1 MSGTEIGALAAAGT
15 AAGAINAVAGGG
27 MLITFPALL
36 LFGTP
41 ALTANAS
48 STLALVLGTAGSL
61 YGFRRQIAAVKPWL
75 RRLLP
80 VSLLGGLAGGIL
92 LTRTR
97 EAVFSSMVPF
107 LILFATILFVAQE
120 TFRRFAACV
129 PPSGQRSC
137 SSFSWRCTGVISA
150 PGLAS

>member
-92 LTRTR
+92 LTRAR
-97 EAVFSSMVPF
+97 QAVFSSMAPF
-107 LILFATILFVAQE
+107 LSLFATILFVAQE
-120 TFRRFAACV
+120 
-129 PPSGQRSC
+129 
-137 SSFSWRCTGVISA
+137 
-150 PGLAS
+150 